1 MRADCKWSNANYLIN
16 NNTDILPLV
25 PIRVGKNKGKL
36 QRCPDKGK
44 LPGHVPEPLFVAD
57 PNHCRKTLTGELL
70 KLDKSKVDVR
80 LTMTQ
85 MDSTRIGKNFAY
97 MARTLKDR
105 PVGEFVDAAKAV
117 LEHHF
122 DCHDYCGDWCKRK
135 HETLEQRQRVIK

>member
-16 NNTDILPLV
+16 HNTDILPLV

-36 QRCPDKGK
+36 QPCPDKGK

-85 MDSTRIGKNFAY
+85 MDSNEDWKELCLHGK
-97 MARTLKDR
+97 DS
-105 PVGEFVDAAKAV
+105 
-117 LEHHF
+117 
-122 DCHDYCGDWCKRK
+122 
-135 HETLEQRQRVIK
+135 QR